1 MNSINLGL
9 VVLSMEE
16 VICMDYFRCPQHFEC
31 KKCGWK
37 CVEHLP
43 ELTLKD
49 DLPIGHPD
57 EWKQWVDFD

>member
-1 MNSINLGL
+1 
-9 VVLSMEE
+9 
-16 VICMDYFRCPQHFEC
+16 MDYFRCPQHFDC
-31 KKCGWK
+31 KTCGWV

-57 EWKQWVDFD
+57 EWKQWVNFD